1 MAIAA
6 IKVKIMPESPE
17 TDLDEIKKQIP
28 SKLSEAKNINLEEQP
43 IAFGLKAIIA
53 TFAWPEE
60 KGTDTIENSLK
71 EIIGVSSAEVIDYR
85 RAIG

>member
-1 MAIAA
+1 MATAA
-6 IKVKIMPESPE
+6 LKVKIMPESLD
-17 TDLDEIKKQIP
+17 TDLEEIKKQIHI
-28 SKLSEAKNINLEEQP
+28 KLSEAKNINLEEQP

-60 KGTDTIENSLK
+60 KGTDAVENSLK

>member
-1 MAIAA
+1 MATAA
-6 IKVKIMPESPE
+6 VKVRIMPESPE

-60 KGTDTIENSLK
+60 KGTDTVENSLK
-71 EIIGVSSAEVIDYR
+71 EIIGISSVEVIDYR